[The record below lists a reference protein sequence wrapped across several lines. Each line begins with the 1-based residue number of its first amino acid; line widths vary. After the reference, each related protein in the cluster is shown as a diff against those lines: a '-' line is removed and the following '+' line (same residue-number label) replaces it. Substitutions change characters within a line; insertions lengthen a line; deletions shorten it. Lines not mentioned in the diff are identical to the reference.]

1 MNLLNKFIKKNKLY
15 CIIVLFIFTFGI
27 CVLYN
32 IFFRRIPHYEN
43 MHNNRRIVVTMTTIP
58 ERITKKTILK
68 TLDSLFEQTILP
80 DIIYINVPIK
90 TLNNEEY
97 PLDMLKNMTK
107 KYENIVINVVEK
119 DLGPITKIIPTL
131 SFIEPSDYVFLVD
144 DDVKYKPYMIEQLI
158 NTNENAVGY
167 AGRSRMDFKDSSF
180 FSGPVDFLETFAG
193 VMYRGE
199 LLIGLDE
206 YANNLGTTCQ
216 KQDDIVIGKFLH
228 TKQITPIVGKSL
240 QQSGDHDA
248 ESTTE
253 LRTKNLEGE
262 NKNCY
267 EKMFT

>member
-1 MNLLNKFIKKNKLY
+1 
-15 CIIVLFIFTFGI
+15 
-27 CVLYN
+27 
-32 IFFRRIPHYEN
+32 
-43 MHNNRRIVVTMTTIP
+43 
-58 ERITKKTILK
+58 
-68 TLDSLFEQTILP
+68 
-80 DIIYINVPIK
+80 
-90 TLNNEEY
+90 
-97 PLDMLKNMTK
+97 
-107 KYENIVINVVEK
+107 
-119 DLGPITKIIPTL
+119 
-131 SFIEPSDYVFLVD
+131 
-144 DDVKYKPYMIEQLI
+144 
-158 NTNENAVGY
+158 
-167 AGRSRMDFKDSSF
+167 MDFKDSSF
-180 FSGPVDFLETFAG
+180 YSGPVDFLETFAG

-262 NKNCY
+262 NNNCY